1 MDRRRSRV
9 VGVLQLLLVVGALLA
24 GCGGTTWSEFSSAEG
39 AFSVLMPGTPT
50 EETQT
55 QDTEL
60 GAIDVH
66 SFTFEQGGVAYLVG
80 YNVFP
85 AAVIEAAS
93 PDSLLDGACDGQVQ
107 AVKGTRV
114 SEQEITLGAYAGR
127 DLEIL
132 IEDSDGPA
140 SLRSRMFLVR
150 DRLYQV
156 MVVGPKG
163 QSTSPDTLKFL
174 DSFKLVGE

>member
-1 MDRRRSRV
+1 V
-9 VGVLQLLLVVGALLA
+9 AGALLT
-24 GCGGTTWSEFSSAEG
+24 GCGETTWSEFSSAEG
-39 AFSVLMPGTPT
+39 AFSVLMPGAPT

-55 QDTEL
+55 QDTEM

-80 YNVFP
+80 YNIFP

-93 PDSLLDGACDGQVQ
+93 PAALLNGARDGQAK
-107 AVKGTRV
+107 AVNGTLV
-114 SEQEITLGAYAGR
+114 NEQEITLGAYPGR
-127 DLEIL
+127 DVEIL
-132 IEDSDGPA
+132 VENSDGTS
-140 SLRSRMFLVR
+140 SLRSRTFLVE

-163 QSTSPDTLKFL
+163 QSSSPDTIKFL
-174 DSFKLVGE
+174 DSFKLLGE

>member
-1 MDRRRSRV
+1 MNRKQSR
-9 VGVLQLLLVVGALLA
+9 VGVLPLLLVVGVVLA

-55 QDTEL
+55 EETEM
-60 GAIDVH
+60 GGIDVH
-66 SFTFEQGGVAYLVG
+66 SFTFEEGGVAYLVG

-85 AAVIEAAS
+85 AAVIEAAD
-93 PDSLLDGACDGQVQ
+93 PDALLDGACDGQVK
-107 AVKGTRV
+107 AVNGTRV
-114 SEQEITLGAYAGR
+114 NEEEITLGAYPGR
-127 DLEIL
+127 ELEIL
-132 IEDSDGPA
+132 IEDSEGPA
-140 SLRSRMFLVR
+140 SLRSRNFLVG

-156 MVVGPKG
+156 MVVGPEG
-163 QSTSPDTLKFL
+163 QSASPDTTKFL